1 MQSNKR
7 AKTKITVAWKTGLI
21 PKVSS
26 ALVSKATQPALRGT
40 SWGLITTGFKAYLT
54 GVSRP
59 TSLVRGGQQQAWCDG
74 VWEGPTGCSYAKP
87 EQHSQVKGGSL
98 GPHWPEQNSGT
109 SRLTWAH
116 VFRTTRMSRYVRTIR
131 KRKNGQNGSSETAQ
145 NQQPQWEMVAVST
158 KPLSEH
164 EVQSCFGK
172 TYCTQE

>member
-26 ALVSKATQPALRGT
+26 ALVSKATHPALRGT
-40 SWGLITTGFKAYLT
+40 SWGLITTGFKAYLMALADNKL
-54 GVSRP
+54 
-59 TSLVRGGQQQAWCDG
+59 SLRGQQQAWWDG
-74 VWEGPTGCSYAKP
+74 VWEGPAGSSYVKA
-87 EQHSQVKGGSL
+87 EQHSEVTGGSL
-98 GPHWPEQNSGT
+98 GPHWPEQNSGA

-116 VFRTTRMSRYVRTIR
+116 MFRTNNQGGQVRENYSKEEGWTEWQFR
-131 KRKNGQNGSSETAQ
+131 NSTK
-145 NQQPQWEMVAVST
+145 QQPQWEMVAVST